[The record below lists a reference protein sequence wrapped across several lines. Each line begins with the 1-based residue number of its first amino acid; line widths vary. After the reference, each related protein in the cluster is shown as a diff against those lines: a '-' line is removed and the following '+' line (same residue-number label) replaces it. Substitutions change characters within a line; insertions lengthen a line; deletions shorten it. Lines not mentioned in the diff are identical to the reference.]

1 MKRMTFFPGASE
13 ALVKQ
18 LASKFNAAKEPG
30 KQFTAQVGALVYSG
44 PVKVQDG
51 AVRWYVEASK
61 LAEKASKQAAPP
73 AKAKP
78 APKKKAAPKKNATPK
93 KGGK

>member
-51 AVRWYVEASK
+51 AVRWYIQASK
-61 LAEKASKQAAPP
+61 LAAKASKRP
-73 AKAKP
+73 ATSKA
-78 APKKKAAPKKNATPK
+78 KAAPKKKLAK
-93 KGGK
+93 RK

>member
-1 MKRMTFFPGASE
+1 MERMTFFPGASD

-18 LASKFNAAKEPG
+18 LASKFSAAKEPG
-30 KQFTAQVGALVYSG
+30 KEFSAQVGALVYSG

-51 AVRWYVEASK
+51 AVRWYIQASK
-61 LAEKASKQAAPP
+61 LADQASKRQAT

-78 APKKKAAPKKNATPK
+78 APKKKAAAKKAARPKKK
-93 KGGK
+93 

>member
-1 MKRMTFFPGASE
+1 MKRMTFFPGASD

-61 LAEKASKQAAPP
+61 LAKKASKQAAPP
-73 AKAKP
+73 AKAKA
-78 APKKKAAPKKNATPK
+78 APKKKLAKRK
-93 KGGK
+93 

>member
-18 LASKFNAAKEPG
+18 LASKFSAAKEPG
-30 KQFTAQVGALVYSG
+30 KEFSAQVGALVYSG

-61 LAEKASKQAAPP
+61 LADKASKPVPP
-73 AKAKP
+73 VKAKA
-78 APKKKAAPKKNATPK
+78 APKKKAAKRK
-93 KGGK
+93 

>member
-44 PVKVQDG
+44 PVKLEHGMQ
-51 AVRWYVEASK
+51 RWYITGSK
-61 LAEKASKQAAPP
+61 LAPKQVPAP
-73 AKAKP
+73 AKA
-78 APKKKAAPKKNATPK
+78 APKKKATKTKKN
-93 KGGK
+93 

>member
-61 LAEKASKQAAPP
+61 LAEKASKPAPP
-73 AKAKP
+73 AKAKA
-78 APKKKAAPKKNATPK
+78 APKKAAPKAK
-93 KGGK
+93 KR